1 MAYRGRSLDH
11 YYENGFIERKFGNA
25 INALKVNEYEAA
37 QGYFDKVI
45 KLDPEFQ
52 DAYFNRAY
60 VRWVLKDNEGMCEDL
75 AKAGELGDFEALFLL
90 DRKCKE

>member
-1 MAYRGRSLDH
+1 
-11 YYENGFIERKFGNA
+11 
-25 INALKVNEYEAA
+25 
-37 QGYFDKVI
+37 VI